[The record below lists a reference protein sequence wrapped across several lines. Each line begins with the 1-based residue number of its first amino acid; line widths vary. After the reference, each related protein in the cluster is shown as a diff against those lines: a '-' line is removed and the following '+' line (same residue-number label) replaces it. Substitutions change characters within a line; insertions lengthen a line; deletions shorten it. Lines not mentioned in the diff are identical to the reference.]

1 MRLAVAIAAVA
12 LVGAACGGNDLT
24 GPVESRNAGGVGNQ
38 SLLVRADVDLDPMA
52 GGFLT
57 RFEVDVLDRFDQPVS
72 DADVTIVWN
81 YTSLSLVE
89 EGTSGTY
96 TAELNGSGSG
106 TLVLN
111 VEKGDSLY
119 VRDVKLGNIGIHAI
133 LDPQGGDTVA
143 ADSALPVRWV
153 SDVDAPFATLSS
165 RDDSFQVMDSG
176 EFVIPDS
183 LNQARSSQ
191 WLTLLRYNEVQ
202 ISGGLRGSYFR
213 MEVRRASDSFV
224 VRDPG

>member
-1 MRLAVAIAAVA
+1 MRLALAITAVA

-24 GPVESRNAGGVGNQ
+24 GPVDSRNDGGIGNQ
-38 SLLVRADVDLDPMA
+38 SLLVRADVDLDPRA

-57 RFEVDVLDRFDQPVS
+57 SFEVDVLDRFDQPVS

-81 YTSLSLVE
+81 NTAVSLVE

-96 TAELNGSGSG
+96 KAELNGSGSG

-133 LDPQGGDTVA
+133 LEPQGGDTVL

-153 SDVDAPFATLSS
+153 SDVDAPFATLST

-176 EFVIPDS
+176 EFVIPGS

-191 WLTLLRYNEVQ
+191 WLTLMRYNEVQ

-213 MEVRRASDSFV
+213 MEVRTTGESFV